1 MTTGVREMRF
11 LLAGPEG
18 RILRALAA
26 RVPRSIRSNHLTAIG
41 TIGAAAAGI
50 AYALTTYHPAWLWV
64 ASLMLAVNWLGDSLD
79 GTLARVRGTQRP
91 KYGYYLD
98 HVVDAFS
105 TAVIGL
111 GIGLSPYVNL
121 GLALGL
127 VVVYLALSIN
137 VYLESSVF
145 GVFKIAY
152 GRIGPT
158 EVRLLLVVATP
169 LTAQTVRGQLTDSL
183 TRSPLPGAFLTLVDE
198 QGVERARSIT
208 NAAGEFLITAPAA
221 GTYRLRSKRIGFRP
235 YVSTALVLG
244 AGETSALNA
253 AVAPIAVVLSEVVV
267 VGERQCNVASGGQ
280 GGASVGAVWEEIREA
295 LAAVAW
301 TSRLPSYWYDIA
313 HFQRELTATAR
324 RQAGRPDSVWRNI
337 GYQAVSFQSAPPEEL
352 EARGFVVPDAEG
364 GWTYWGPDAEALMS
378 SPFLRSHCFE

>member
-64 ASLMLAVNWLGDSLD
+64 ASAMLVVNWLGDSLD

-111 GIGLSPYVNL
+111 GIGLSPYVDL
-121 GLALGL
+121 GLALGM
-127 VVVYLALSIN
+127 VIVYLALSIN

-145 GVFKIAY
+145 GVFKISY

-158 EVRLLLVVATP
+158 EVRLLLIA
-169 LTAQTVRGQLTDSL
+169 LN
-183 TRSPLPGAFLTLVDE
+183 TLVALIALAE
-198 QGVERARSIT
+198 LKGPVPIHIVANWTLAILLAGMVVLFVGRFAR
-208 NAAGEFLITAPAA
+208 NL
-221 GTYRLRSKRIGFRP
+221 YRLAKLEPQRFRW
-235 YVSTALVLG
+235 
-244 AGETSALNA
+244 
-253 AVAPIAVVLSEVVV
+253 
-267 VGERQCNVASGGQ
+267 
-280 GGASVGAVWEEIREA
+280 WEE
-295 LAAVAW
+295 
-301 TSRLPSYWYDIA
+301 
-313 HFQRELTATAR
+313 
-324 RQAGRPDSVWRNI
+324 RP
-337 GYQAVSFQSAPPEEL
+337 
-352 EARGFVVPDAEG
+352 
-364 GWTYWGPDAEALMS
+364 
-378 SPFLRSHCFE
+378 

>member
-64 ASLMLAVNWLGDSLD
+64 ASAMLVVNWLGDSLD

-111 GIGLSPYVNL
+111 GIGLSPYVDL
-121 GLALGL
+121 GLALGM
-127 VVVYLALSIN
+127 VIVYLALSIN

-145 GVFKIAY
+145 GVFKISY

-158 EVRLLLVVATP
+158 EVRLMLIALNTLVVFWPSPT
-169 LTAQTVRGQLTDSL
+169 SL
-183 TRSPLPGAFLTLVDE
+183 VANWTL
-198 QGVERARSIT
+198 GIIL
-208 NAAGEFLITAPAA
+208 AGMVALFVGRFVHNL
-221 GTYRLRSKRIGFRP
+221 YRLAKLEPQRFRWWE
-235 YVSTALVLG
+235 TG
-244 AGETSALNA
+244 GE
-253 AVAPIAVVLSEVVV
+253 
-267 VGERQCNVASGGQ
+267 
-280 GGASVGAVWEEIREA
+280 GGA
-295 LAAVAW
+295 
-301 TSRLPSYWYDIA
+301 
-313 HFQRELTATAR
+313 
-324 RQAGRPDSVWRNI
+324 
-337 GYQAVSFQSAPPEEL
+337 
-352 EARGFVVPDAEG
+352 
-364 GWTYWGPDAEALMS
+364 
-378 SPFLRSHCFE
+378 

>member
-1 MTTGVREMRF
+1 MTGKREMTF
-11 LLAGPEG
+11 LLAPIEGP
-18 RILRALAA
+18 ALQMLA
-26 RVPRSIRSNHLTAIG
+26 RHVPRSIRSNHLTALGIL
-41 TIGAAAAGI
+41 GAVGAGS
-50 AYALTTYHPAWLWV
+50 AYALTHYHHAWLWV

-158 EVRLLLVVATP
+158 EVRLLLVV
-169 LTAQTVRGQLTDSL
+169 LNSL
-183 TRSPLPGAFLTLVDE
+183 VALIALAELKGPVPIHIVANWTLAILLAGMVVLFVGRFARNLYRLAKLEPQRFKWWE
-198 QGVERARSIT
+198 QG
-208 NAAGEFLITAPAA
+208 
-221 GTYRLRSKRIGFRP
+221 
-235 YVSTALVLG
+235 
-244 AGETSALNA
+244 
-253 AVAPIAVVLSEVVV
+253 
-267 VGERQCNVASGGQ
+267 
-280 GGASVGAVWEEIREA
+280 
-295 LAAVAW
+295 
-301 TSRLPSYWYDIA
+301 
-313 HFQRELTATAR
+313 
-324 RQAGRPDSVWRNI
+324 
-337 GYQAVSFQSAPPEEL
+337 
-352 EARGFVVPDAEG
+352 
-364 GWTYWGPDAEALMS
+364 
-378 SPFLRSHCFE
+378 